1 MFLLAKDLNIALLL
15 DFYGELLT
23 EKQRD
28 MIELYYD
35 EDLSLGEIA
44 ETAKIT
50 RQGVR
55 DSIKRGEQQLFEYEE
70 KLGLAA
76 KFQKISELLE
86 KIDNLAN
93 DINKESTTYNY
104 PTNIPQR
111 PEITSLAISSFV
123 FLLGS
128 LAIRLTMPSKST
140 SMSTGT
146 LIPSTWPFD
155 EYCQATA

>member
-1 MFLLAKDLNIALLL
+1 MRSLYISCFLLEVLPLAKDLNIALLF

-23 EKQRD
+23 DKQRD

-35 EDLSLGEIA
+35 EDLSLAEIA

-70 KLGLAA
+70 KLGLVK
-76 KFQKISELLE
+76 KFQKYTELLE

-104 PTNIPQR
+104 SRNI
-111 PEITSLAISSFV
+111 S
-123 FLLGS
+123 
-128 LAIRLTMPSKST
+128 IRAEMIMECVKESKD
-140 SMSTGT
+140 
-146 LIPSTWPFD
+146 II
-155 EYCQATA
+155 

>member
-1 MFLLAKDLNIALLL
+1 MAKDLNIALLL

-76 KFQKISELLE
+76 KFQKISDLLE

-104 PTNIPQR
+104 SRNI
-111 PEITSLAISSFV
+111 S
-123 FLLGS
+123 
-128 LAIRLTMPSKST
+128 IRAEMIMECVKESKD
-140 SMSTGT
+140 
-146 LIPSTWPFD
+146 II
-155 EYCQATA
+155 

>member
-1 MFLLAKDLNIALLL
+1 MRLYISFEITGVFLLAKDLNIALLL

-104 PTNIPQR
+104 SRNI
-111 PEITSLAISSFV
+111 S
-123 FLLGS
+123 
-128 LAIRLTMPSKST
+128 IRSEMIMECVKESKD
-140 SMSTGT
+140 
-146 LIPSTWPFD
+146 II
-155 EYCQATA
+155 